1 MRLTTCITTRNDPE
15 RLDKCLQAI
24 WNSNIKPYSAIVSD
38 DSPESEMQ
46 DKNRQI
52 VENYP
57 GTTYLKGPQRGVNAN
72 RNCAVNSVKDTD
84 LIAFVDDD
92 ICLDPDF
99 IENALK
105 KYEQMSPEER
115 ERTFI
120 TGDSR
125 DGQGYQSRPTKLSF
139 RGYYTPTTGDP
150 QCVHIHA
157 AVFPRKFFYEEQWE
171 EDIFFGQGDAILCLR
186 ALKRGYRILYCPELK
201 VLNTRFRTGT
211 LRENLV
217 GELTNYDIHQQAA
230 RLHIGIKR
238 YKEIYPNFL
247 NLSAFLLIY
256 FAHMTLFLYRK
267 QALKAWPYLIERSD
281 IKKLLLKST

>member
-1 MRLTTCITTRNDPE
+1 M
-15 RLDKCLQAI
+15 
-24 WNSNIKPYSAIVSD
+24 
-38 DSPESEMQ
+38 
-46 DKNRQI
+46 
-52 VENYP
+52 
-57 GTTYLKGPQRGVNAN
+57 
-72 RNCAVNSVKDTD
+72 
-84 LIAFVDDD
+84 
-92 ICLDPDF
+92 
-99 IENALK
+99 
-105 KYEQMSPEER
+105 
-115 ERTFI
+115 
-120 TGDSR
+120 
-125 DGQGYQSRPTKLSF
+125 
-139 RGYYTPTTGDP
+139 
-150 QCVHIHA
+150 
-157 AVFPRKFFYEEQWE
+157 
-171 EDIFFGQGDAILCLR
+171 R

-247 NLSAFLLIY
+247 NLSALLLIY